1 MLILPSPVTATD
13 PIDVHVRTDFWLKAE
28 DYVRKGGVIYASI
41 GADAAIPGMTTLFG
55 TRMTDS
61 QPVDELTLKFVKPF
75 GSFQPGDTLQY
86 PVPGKD
92 MKYWGTGLD
101 VTSGEVIAVD
111 QQGRPALVAHTLGA
125 GKTLLSAYP
134 LEAYLGN
141 TVNAF
146 ESSSAGY
153 ARLFSAIRDWSGV
166 QPLVRTD
173 QPDVEAAA
181 LNATNRGYIVLV
193 NHGGAARQ
201 ARIITKL
208 PIHSLKKLDVGASTA
223 VPCTLDACNIDVP
236 PYDGVIL
243 EWSR

>member
-1 MLILPSPVTATD
+1 M
-13 PIDVHVRTDFWLKAE
+13 
-28 DYVRKGGVIYASI
+28 
-41 GADAAIPGMTTLFG
+41 ADLFG
-55 TRMTDS
+55 ARMTDS
-61 QPVDELTLKFVKPF
+61 QPVGELILKFVKPF

-92 MKYWGTGLD
+92 MKYWGTGLEM
-101 VTSGEVIAVD
+101 TSGEVIAVD
-111 QQGRPALVAHTLGA
+111 QQGRPALVVHKLGA

-146 ESSSAGY
+146 EEPSANY
-153 ARLFSAIRDWSGV
+153 ERLFAALRDWSGV

-173 QPDVEAAA
+173 QPGVEAAA
-181 LNATNRGYIVLV
+181 LNAANRGYIVLV

-208 PIHSLKKLDVGASTA
+208 PVHSLKRLDVGGSSA
-223 VPCTLDACNIDVP
+223 VSCSKDGCNVDVP

-243 EWSR
+243 EWAR